1 MRSTTSPRAAA
12 VALVTT
18 FTVVASAPG
27 AAAATFSNTTSITV
41 NDAPSGSVNGTASPY
56 PSTISVTG
64 LTGTI
69 TDVNVTVSGVTHG
82 FPPDLAIAVVG
93 PNGDALLLVSGVGLT
108 ENNDISNL
116 NWTFDDAAAA
126 RLPNDANPVS
136 GSFKPSA
143 YANHVNVV
151 FPAPGP
157 ASYAHPGP
165 EGGPSNNA
173 TLASVFNGDNPNG
186 DWKLFV
192 IDIEPGDG
200 GSINAGWS
208 LDITTNGTG
217 GGGGGGVSDT
227 VPPATSLTKQPPK
240 ETFKTKAKF
249 KFTADEPATFECSLD
264 GGKFKSCASPFTKKK
279 LAPGKHKF
287 KVRAI
292 DLAGNKDGS
301 PAKWTWTVK
310 EKD

>member
-1 MRSTTSPRAAA
+1 MRSTSPRAAA

-18 FTVVASAPG
+18 FTVVAGAPG
-27 AAAATFSNTTSITV
+27 AAAATFSNISSITV

-56 PSTISVTG
+56 PSAISVTG

-69 TDVNVTVSGVTHG
+69 TDVNVTVNGVTHG
-82 FPPDLAIAVVG
+82 FPRDLAIAVVG

-116 NWTFDDAAAA
+116 VWTLDDTGAT

-136 GSFKPSA
+136 GTFKPSA
-143 YANHVNVV
+143 YANHLNVV
-151 FPAPGP
+151 FPSPGP

-165 EGGPSNNA
+165 EGGPTNNA

-186 DWKLFV
+186 TWSLFV

-208 LDITTNGTG
+208 LDITTSG
-217 GGGGGGVSDT
+217 GGGGGGGGGADT
-227 VPPATSLTKQPPK
+227 VPPATSLTDQPSKQ
-240 ETFKTKAKF
+240 TFKTKAKF
-249 KFTADEPATFECSLD
+249 TFTADEPVTFECSLD
-264 GGKFKSCASPFTKKK
+264 GAKFKPCTSPYKKK
-279 LAPGKHKF
+279 LALGKHKF
-287 KVRAI
+287 KVRAV

-301 PAKWTWTVK
+301 PAKWSWTVK